1 MGASRGSNNHQTDPP
16 IRKEP
21 TYNVD
26 ADDLTVGLLDLS
38 ELHQEVPETR
48 LCNNSVWGKN
58 SHSVQLWRWVCL
70 GWQVAAN
77 DLVFI
82 ETTYKEKLC

>member
-1 MGASRGSNNHQTDPP
+1 MGASRGSEGAIRFDPTNP
-16 IRKEP
+16 IEY

-26 ADDLTVGLLDLS
+26 ADDLTVGLLDLA

-48 LCNNSVWGKN
+48 LCNNSVWCKN

-77 DLVFI
+77 DLVFV
-82 ETTYKEKLC
+82 ETTCKILC